1 MVPCLQVVRRLS
13 FVCCSPGPC
22 RCIKPSLG
30 GGGLSCYAARRRD
43 PGRRGGALRFTDRA
57 SDGDLGLRPSPC
69 SQRPPFS
76 FIQDGVEKKV
86 RRHLM
91 HARKRKGFGWARW
104 SRQWLYDTL
113 KLFNGNRVVGQ
124 SRKSPKK
131 GPVPLEAKQTDER
144 SASSRHV

>member
-1 MVPCLQVVRRLS
+1 
-13 FVCCSPGPC
+13 
-22 RCIKPSLG
+22 
-30 GGGLSCYAARRRD
+30 
-43 PGRRGGALRFTDRA
+43 
-57 SDGDLGLRPSPC
+57 LRPSPC
-69 SQRPPFS
+69 SQHPPFS
-76 FIQDGVEKKV
+76 FIQDWVEKKV

-124 SRKSPKK
+124 SRKSPQK

-144 SASSRHV
+144 SASSRHVERSWERGMVEML